1 MFATFAKHSI
11 NRIMFNFIR
20 LGVIAISACALLASC
35 NEDGSADVRDA
46 AFESVANVADAGAA
60 AANNAVAATTEAVE
74 NALPTGPTTVMT
86 FAETDFNFGTVAEGE
101 KVSHTYK
108 FKNTGDEPLILSNAK
123 GSCGC
128 TVPKWPRE
136 PIPVGGTGEV
146 VVEFNS
152 QGKVGDRNQKVT
164 ITANTNPATS
174 IIMLS
179 GKVEAAAGGSPLVQ

>member
-1 MFATFAKHSI
+1 MFKT
-11 NRIMFNFIR
+11 IR
-20 LGVIAISACALLASC
+20 LGAIAVTACALFASC
-35 NEDGSADVRDA
+35 NNDGSAAEVRDA

-60 AANNAVAATTEAVE
+60 AAGDIANAATTAVE
-74 NALPTGPTTVMT
+74 EALPTGPTTVMT
-86 FAETDFNFGTVAEGE
+86 FDESEFNFGTVKEGE

-108 FKNTGDEPLILSNAK
+108 FKNTGDEPLILANAK

-136 PIPVGGTGEV
+136 PIPVGGSGEI

-164 ITANTNPATS
+164 ITANTNPATT
-174 IIMLS
+174 IINLV
-179 GKVEAAAGGSPLVQ
+179 GKVEAAAGESPLVQ